1 MPPRSMRPFF
11 LACLLLS
18 SVASAGGS
26 GGVRVQPP
34 APTRL
39 PASAPVQPGQAWV
52 LAGTTA
58 DGEQFQTV
66 LKLSADAPKLDGAW
80 TFRADRGA
88 LLYDSAAQSVVGL
101 DLREVASG
109 GLALACVRVGRLS
122 AGAGEGV
129 LVSGTA
135 PQVAARLEEA
145 FAVAST
151 TANPADLA
159 AAAAELRLGRCTLTQ
174 QN

>member
-1 MPPRSMRPFF
+1 MRSF
-11 LACLLLS
+11 LVVCLLWS
-18 SVASAGGS
+18 SLASAGGS
-26 GGVRVQPP
+26 GGVRVLPP

-52 LAGTTA
+52 LTGTTA
-58 DGEQFQTV
+58 EGEQFQTV
-66 LKLSADAPKLDGAW
+66 LRLAPGAPTLDGAW
-80 TFRADRGA
+80 TFRADRGV

-101 DLREVASG
+101 DLKEVAGG

-135 PQVAARLEEA
+135 PQVASRLEEA
-145 FAVAST
+145 FAVAGAT
-151 TANPADLA
+151 PNPADLA

-174 QN
+174 QK

>member
-1 MPPRSMRPFF
+1 MRPFL
-11 LACLLLS
+11 LALLLLS
-18 SVASAGGS
+18 SLASAGGS
-26 GGVRVQPP
+26 GGVRVMPH

-66 LKLSADAPKLDGAW
+66 LKLTSDVPKFDGAW
-80 TFRADRGA
+80 TFRADRGV
-88 LLYDSAAQSVVGL
+88 LLYDAAAGSVVGL
-101 DLREVASG
+101 DLKEVASG
-109 GLALACVRVGRLS
+109 GLALACVRVGNLS
-122 AGAGEGV
+122 SGAGEGV

-135 PQVAARLEEA
+135 PQVVARLEEA

-159 AAAAELRLGRCTLTQ
+159 AAAAELRLGRCTLAVQ
-174 QN
+174 R